1 MTGPVFQ
8 EEMPGVHPV
17 LVQEFDGFGPL
28 GIDRKI
34 LEEHTLPSRHL
45 D

>member
-8 EEMPGVHPV
+8 EETPGVHPV

-28 GIDRKI
+28 GD
-34 LEEHTLPSRHL
+34 
-45 D
+45 